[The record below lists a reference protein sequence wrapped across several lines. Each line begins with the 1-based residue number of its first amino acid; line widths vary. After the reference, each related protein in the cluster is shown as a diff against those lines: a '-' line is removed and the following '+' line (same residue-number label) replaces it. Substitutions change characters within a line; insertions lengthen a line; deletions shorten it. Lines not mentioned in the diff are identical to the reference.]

1 MEGIKNERR
10 KAGTGENEKKKRIIK
25 QTNKQ
30 TNKQTTDS
38 PVCLQRMVPVRL
50 LTATTRFSGKL

>member
-1 MEGIKNERR
+1 MEGMKNERR
-10 KAGTGENEKKKRIIK
+10 KAGTGENEKKKDHK
-25 QTNKQ
+25 

-38 PVCLQRMVPVRL
+38 PVCLQRIVPVRL

>member
-1 MEGIKNERR
+1 MEGMKNKRR
-10 KAGTGENEKKKRIIK
+10 KAGTGENEKKKRII
-25 QTNKQ
+25 KQ

>member
-1 MEGIKNERR
+1 MKGGRQGLERMR
-10 KAGTGENEKKKRIIK
+10 KKKDHK
-25 QTNKQ
+25 TNKQ